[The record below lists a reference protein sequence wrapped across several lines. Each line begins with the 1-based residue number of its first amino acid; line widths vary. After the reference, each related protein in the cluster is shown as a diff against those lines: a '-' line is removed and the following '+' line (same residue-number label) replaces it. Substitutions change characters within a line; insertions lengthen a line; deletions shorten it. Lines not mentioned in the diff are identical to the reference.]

1 GINAGLLGTCR
12 PPTFWRTGTGRYR
25 ARRPTSLCRQLGAET
40 EDHARELDRPAIA
53 PSPAPQARP
62 SLCGSPPAW
71 SPPERGFVLAESAPR
86 CSCVRV
92 QNRAQHRFNV
102 SRIRTARHLHFVGSD
117 HDLDGAERRSC
128 GAACSPVPIP
138 RAKQLLPVARCGR
151 GRMPDRCE
159 IRTKCSETAA
169 FLP

>member
-1 GINAGLLGTCR
+1 MANRHR
-12 PPTFWRTGTGRYR
+12 PVPCQKTNVTLSAAWRGNRRSRARTG
-25 ARRPTSLCRQLGAET
+25 P
-40 EDHARELDRPAIA
+40 PAIA
-53 PSPAPQARP
+53 PSLAPQARP

-71 SPPERGFVLAESAPR
+71 SPPERGFVLAESALG

-102 SRIRTARHLHFVGSD
+102 SRIRTARHLHLVGSD

-128 GAACSPVPIP
+128 AAACSPVPIP

-151 GRMPDRCE
+151 GRMPDRCK